1 LATEGS
7 GVVSR
12 EGGYAMGSKEKK
24 SADTHSVAAKR
35 FAQLTLFG
43 KIKHV
48 GKIIVFLASFGFAF
62 PNIFSD

>member
-1 LATEGS
+1 
-7 GVVSR
+7 
-12 EGGYAMGSKEKK
+12 MGSKQEK
-24 SADTHSVAAKR
+24 SADTHSVASKP

-48 GKIIVFLASFGFAF
+48 GKVIIFLASFGFAF